1 MKAWLTE
8 HHKRLNY
15 DYVFGM
21 IYFINWINWSKRELQ
36 LQATAVTLALKNS
49 KLGLSLVFTQLVI
62 ARKIKV
68 LAYRCTL
75 YVDWMR

>member
-1 MKAWLTE
+1 MA

-15 DYVFGM
+15 DYLVGM
-21 IYFINWINWSKRELQ
+21 IFFINWINWSKRELS

-49 KLGLSLVFTQLVI
+49 KLGLSLVFVQLVI
-62 ARKIKV
+62 ARKIKI